1 MDSDAL
7 LKKQPSLFAKIV
19 MVLLA
24 LSPILQNYGWG
35 KFDFSFII
43 MSLLAVCHLL
53 VHGIRKTKVPRT
65 FFLYFGWWYISH
77 LLSSSSIGEFL
88 PLGLIKIA
96 ITYIMFVDLFDL
108 DYFMSKYK
116 KIALVVIIYF
126 YIQEVGRIFV
136 GIHLPSVFSF
146 LPIAIM
152 DNAQEYIQATLEWE
166 RSSSF
171 LQEPAVFAQYLLPLL
186 CYELFDEE
194 REKKWVFIIFLAITL
209 LCSRAGNAMVGLMA
223 LTICYGFYL
232 LWYQKGIKKVG
243 YIIFGGVFVLG
254 LLSVFFKTEDGQ
266 EVLERAMTMDS
277 ESTLDKGYASSTFM
291 RVYQGF
297 YIFSEFSDIYKVI
310 GNDHDSYIQQQAFSS
325 PVISLLYKKQ
335 EFSTY
340 FNTFQHV
347 LIYTGY
353 IGVFFIFL
361 FFRDIWKGNSYCG
374 KSLLIVLL
382 ALSFISSNFFSQI
395 MALYL
400 LPAMGMKQRKS

>member
-1 MDSDAL
+1 
-7 LKKQPSLFAKIV
+7 
-19 MVLLA
+19 
-24 LSPILQNYGWG
+24 
-35 KFDFSFII
+35 
-43 MSLLAVCHLL
+43 
-53 VHGIRKTKVPRT
+53 
-65 FFLYFGWWYISH
+65 
-77 LLSSSSIGEFL
+77 
-88 PLGLIKIA
+88 
-96 ITYIMFVDLFDL
+96 
-108 DYFMSKYK
+108 
-116 KIALVVIIYF
+116 
-126 YIQEVGRIFV
+126 
-136 GIHLPSVFSF
+136 
-146 LPIAIM
+146 M

-209 LCSRAGNAMVGLMA
+209 LCSRAGNAMVGLIA

-254 LLSVFFKTEDGQ
+254 LLSVFLKTEDGQ

-297 YIFSEFSDIYKVI
+297 YIFSEYSDIYKVI